1 MYFLLKIEI
10 FHCYVSLPEGD
21 GMSAKGVVAF
31 APMTNSPQPK
41 VSEEFCEVYLSNEKN
56 PGVSLYRG

>member
-21 GMSAKGVVAF
+21 GMSAKGV

-41 VSEEFCEVYLSNEKN
+41 VSEEFCEVYLSNEKK
-56 PGVSLYRG
+56 PWG